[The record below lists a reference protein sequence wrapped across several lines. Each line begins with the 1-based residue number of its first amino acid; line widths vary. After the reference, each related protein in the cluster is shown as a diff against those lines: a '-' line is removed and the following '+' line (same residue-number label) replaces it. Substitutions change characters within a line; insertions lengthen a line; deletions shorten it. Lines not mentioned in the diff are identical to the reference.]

1 MSDDFR
7 LQHSIKT
14 TAGDMLN
21 VRGATPAE
29 FETALAYAELN
40 IERIVNLGALAR
52 AVGNAG
58 DAGLLPAQAPVADA
72 RASAGQVNTW
82 GAAQSAPPA
91 AVQGPAPTCRH
102 GAKKWVPPGVSKASG
117 NPYPGFWGC
126 NGPRG
131 DQCPR
136 GA

>member
-1 MSDDFR
+1 VSDDFR

-21 VRGATPAE
+21 VRGATPQE
-29 FETALAYAELN
+29 FEAALQYAENN

-58 DAGLLPAQAPVADA
+58 DAGLTSPTPQAAPAQQAPQ
-72 RASAGQVNTW
+72 ASNGW
-82 GAAQSAPPA
+82 GAQSAPPA
-91 AVQGPAPTCRH
+91 AVNGPAPTCRH
-102 GAKKWVPPGVSKASG
+102 GAKKWVPAGS
-117 NPYPGFWGC
+117 NPAKGTKWDGFWGC

-131 DQCPR
+131 DQCKR
-136 GA
+136 GE